1 MEEHLLSKPHVT
13 LRSGRRRVS
22 NVSVAGPLLQDKH
35 GSLSIRG
42 MPIDDPFFVLS
53 LPAGKETLIL
63 KVEVLW
69 LFGL

>member
-1 MEEHLLSKPHVT
+1 MRERPGLL
-13 LRSGRRRVS
+13 LWDR
-22 NVSVAGPLLQDKH
+22 H

-53 LPAGKETLIL
+53 LPAGKETHIL
-63 KVEVLW
+63 RVGVLW